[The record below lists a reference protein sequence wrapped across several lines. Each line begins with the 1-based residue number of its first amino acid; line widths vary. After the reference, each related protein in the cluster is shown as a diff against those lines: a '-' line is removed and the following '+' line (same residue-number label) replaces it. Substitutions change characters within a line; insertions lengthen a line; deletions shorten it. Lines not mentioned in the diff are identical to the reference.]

1 MLAGFLAMGVGSYFT
16 LFVATS
22 SRTWGLVL
30 ISGCLI
36 VGCMGSIW
44 AADDRERWAATSEG
58 EDTPSEDDY
67 KDV

>member
-1 MLAGFLAMGVGSYFT
+1 
-16 LFVATS
+16 
-22 SRTWGLVL
+22 
-30 ISGCLI
+30 
-36 VGCMGSIW
+36 MGSIW